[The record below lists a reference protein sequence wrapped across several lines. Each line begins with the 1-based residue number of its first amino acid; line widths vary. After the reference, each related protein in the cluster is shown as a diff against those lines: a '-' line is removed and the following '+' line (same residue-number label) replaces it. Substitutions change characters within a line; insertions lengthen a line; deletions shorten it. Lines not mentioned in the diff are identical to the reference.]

1 MDAAAD
7 EHELFDILTQNLVYS
22 GADCDD
28 DLPELDELFSQAP
41 LPSDIDLGLPQD
53 PWLNSLVQG
62 THEICKESD
71 AQAETQRP
79 STFGPLVSESD
90 IAGRQKA

>member
-41 LPSDIDLGLPQD
+41 LPSDIEAAARSMAEFIGPGD
-53 PWLNSLVQG
+53 PRYL
-62 THEICKESD
+62 
-71 AQAETQRP
+71 
-79 STFGPLVSESD
+79 
-90 IAGRQKA
+90 